1 MINGLRLTH
10 KHAGI
15 LLALFI
21 VFMSVSG
28 VLLNHSTD
36 LGLDQSYVPGNIAS
50 HYYTNNPSAMGLIID
65 GTEVYSFAG
74 KVFFGSNEVTSCHSG
89 LSGAV
94 LVEEEIILLCEN
106 ELLLFTPDGQLVE
119 RLGEAHGVPSS
130 VAKIAVANGQLY
142 LLGKEQLGK
151 EQVFSFDPV
160 NLGLHQATYS
170 GKWSRLESMS
180 VDGLLANTVSW
191 QQFILDLHSGRFF
204 GSYGVWLGDLIS
216 LLLIGMV
223 VTGLVMWNQ
232 PRRDTGCASGN
243 AQSREQE

>member
-1 MINGLRLTH
+1 MINRFRITH
-10 KHAGI
+10 KTVGI

-65 GTEVYSFAG
+65 DTEVYSFAG
-74 KVFFGSNEVTSCHSG
+74 KVYFGSNEVTSCHSG

-94 LVEEEIILLCEN
+94 SVEEEIILLCEN

-130 VAKIAVANGQLY
+130 VAKIAAADGQLY
-142 LLGKEQLGK
+142 LLGKD
-151 EQVFSFDPV
+151 QVFSFDPA
-160 NLGLHQATYS
+160 NLDLHQATYP
-170 GKWSRLESMS
+170 GEWSSLESMP
-180 VDGLLANTVSW
+180 VDVLLADSVSW

-204 GSYGVWLGDLIS
+204 GSAGVWLGDLIS

-223 VTGLVMWNQ
+223 ITGLVMWNQ
-232 PRRDTGCASGN
+232 PRRDTGCASVS
-243 AQSREQE
+243 AQSRELE